1 MQETG
6 FAGNERVSAGVLA
19 GGSGGPDAVAAAIA
33 AAVVLPVIRTSS
45 AEEAI
50 ELAVWAAGA
59 GVPAVELTATTPDWR
74 GALAELRRRSPDTVV
89 GMGTLRTA
97 EEAQVACDLG
107 AAFLVSPVPAPEV
120 AAVAAERGVLMIGGG
135 FTPAE
140 LIAAAGDGMA
150 KLFPAHAVGPGYLRS
165 VLTIAPPGTRV
176 IPTGGISLDDVEAWL
191 DAGAVAVGIG
201 GELKPT
207 PEVAGRLSALR
218 AAV

>member
-6 FAGNERVSAGVLA
+6 FAAHEHASAGVLA
-19 GGSGGPDAVAAAIA
+19 GGSGSPDAVATAIA
-33 AAVVLPVIRTSS
+33 AAVVLPVIRTSG
-45 AEEAI
+45 ADEAVEI
-50 ELAVWAAGA
+50 AVWAVGTD
-59 GVPAVELTATTPDWR
+59 VPAVELTATTPDWR

-140 LIAAAGDGMA
+140 LIAAARNGMA
-150 KLFPAHAVGPGYLRS
+150 KLFPAHAVGPRYLRS
-165 VLTIAPPGTRV
+165 VLTVAPPGTRV

-201 GELKPT
+201 SELKPT
-207 PEVAGRLSALR
+207 PEAAERLRALR
-218 AAV
+218 AAA